1 MNRSA
6 IVATAALCVF
16 FAKLVQA
23 DDAPPRRPGVLVR
36 LFDIGQHMR
45 ALPELVRGQTP
56 NDVRTAATIDL
67 RGERGDFGG
76 FSDFFLTEIVGSIE
90 IVRAGAHTFR
100 LISDDGSK
108 LFIDGKLVIDH
119 DGLHGAVPKDG
130 TVSLDVG
137 LHELR
142 VLHFESGGGERV
154 SLEWRLP
161 GEPEDSFEVVPAS
174 ALSHASN
181 LSRETSPGKKRV
193 IKPLRRGRP
202 GDGTP
207 VAGMHPGFRLFPC
220 DPRDETEITDDL
232 PALKPGSRAYSQ
244 APSGTIRDAA
254 LYCLGH
260 RLSSRIDMDP
270 IVWFTRP
277 LALSD
282 PPNPVAIPYG
292 PYKGQL
298 LVGDRESGRIVRV
311 CFDDRGYLAQG
322 GVFRFATLG
331 AQIVRELGGYGT
343 DGIAIFTKSN
353 DSTERPD
360 LILRDTGAVAF
371 EMLSIRARSNGM
383 EIEFTKPLDSRVG
396 WDPDTYYVELWP
408 FTPRLSLSDG
418 VDPSPY
424 RDGTSIPVT
433 SASVSSDR
441 RKVFLEIDGLKPPHV
456 VYLRLLPPCI
466 SQDGDLPWSTEAWYT
481 LKEIP
486 EYWGKPILGKVL
498 TPPKREPQNLLTDAE
513 RSAGWRLLFDGKT
526 TKGWRGFAKDHMPD
540 GWQAVDGCLVRVGP
554 AGDII
559 TDEQFANFE
568 IALEWR
574 ISAGGNSGIFFHVEN
589 AGAAVYSTGP
599 EIQVLDNSAHNDG
612 KNTTT
617 SAGADYALHAALRD
631 VTEPVGFFNKTRII
645 VNGSH
650 VEHWMNGVKLLE
662 YELWSDEWTALV
674 AASKFAAMPKYGQM
688 RTGHIALQDHGD
700 KVWYRNIKM
709 RELPAS

>member
-16 FAKLVQA
+16 FANMVQA

-36 LFDIGQHMR
+36 LFDIGLNMN
-45 ALPELVRGQTP
+45 ALPEMVRGQTP

-67 RGERGDFGG
+67 RGERGDFGA

-130 TVSLDVG
+130 TVVLDVG

-181 LSRETSPGKKRV
+181 LSRETSPGKKRI

-207 VAGMHPGFRLFPC
+207 VAGMHPGFRLSKC
-220 DPRDETEITDDL
+220 DVRDETEITDGLSADL
-232 PALKPGSRAYSQ
+232 AFFGVYSE

-254 LYCLGH
+254 LHFLGH
-260 RLSSRIDMDP
+260 ELTSQIDMDP
-270 IVWFTRP
+270 LVWFTP
-277 LALSD
+277 SVALSD
-282 PPNPVAIPYG
+282 PPNPVAIPRG

-298 LVGDRESGRIVRV
+298 LVGDRESGRMLRV
-311 CFDDRGYLAQG
+311 CLDDRGYLAQG

-331 AQIVRELGGYGT
+331 ARNAQKLGGYGT

-353 DSTERPD
+353 DQIARPD
-360 LILRDTGAVAF
+360 LILRDTGDTAF
-371 EMLSIRARSNGM
+371 EMLSIRAPSNGI
-383 EIEFTKPLDSRVG
+383 EIEFTQPLDSRVG
-396 WDPDTYYVELWP
+396 WDPDTYYVESWP
-408 FTPRLSLSDG
+408 FIPRIGLKDG

-424 RDGTSIPVT
+424 RDGTSIPVK

-441 RKVFLEIDGLKPPHV
+441 RKVFLEIDGLKPSHV

-481 LKEIP
+481 LKEIHRDR
-486 EYWGKPILGKVL
+486 GKAILGKVL

-526 TKGWRGFAKDHMPD
+526 TKGWRGFKKDYMPD

-559 TDEQFANFE
+559 TDEQFENFE
-568 IALEWR
+568 LALEWR
-574 ISAGGNSGIFFHVEN
+574 ISAGGNSGIFF
-589 AGAAVYSTGP
+589 
-599 EIQVLDNSAHNDG
+599 QV
-612 KNTTT
+612 
-617 SAGADYALHAALRD
+617 
-631 VTEPVGFFNKTRII
+631 
-645 VNGSH
+645 
-650 VEHWMNGVKLLE
+650 
-662 YELWSDEWTALV
+662 
-674 AASKFAAMPKYGQM
+674 
-688 RTGHIALQDHGD
+688 
-700 KVWYRNIKM
+700 
-709 RELPAS
+709 